1 MTRPARAGSPAEVPG
16 APRHYRIVRNPS
28 AGAKG
33 GISTNACT
41 PEELCAI
48 AERHGL
54 GQDIVE
60 PATEDEARR
69 AVDRAVADDVDVVIA
84 AGGDGTVGLVAERL
98 LDSDT
103 AVAILPLGSV
113 MNLARSLGVSR
124 DLEEAA
130 AQIPGGTIRTID
142 AGEAMTADGGK
153 VRFFEAGSVGM
164 NAAIFRE
171 AARFDDGDWASILRT
186 VWVALRYRP
195 ARMRLDLDEGT
206 VRTRALMVTVAIGP
220 YTGVGMTV
228 APAARMDDGQFD
240 VRVFRGFSKW
250 ELIRHLASIAF
261 GRRRY
266 APHVST
272 YRSAKVRIRSAHPL
286 PARADGTDLG
296 TTPVT
301 FRTLPGALRVVVPA
315 EPQPASGGSSAGTS
329 GRRRM

>member
-1 MTRPARAGSPAEVPG
+1 MTTPASEGSRPAPAAPAPAE
-16 APRHYRIVRNPS
+16 RRYRIVRNPS

-33 GISTNACT
+33 GISTNGCT
-41 PEELCAI
+41 PEELCAL

-54 GQDIVE
+54 GEDIVE
-60 PATEDEARR
+60 PATEDEARAAADK
-69 AVDRAVADDVDVVIA
+69 AVTDGVDVVVA
-84 AGGDGTVGLVAERL
+84 AGGDGTVGLVADRL
-98 LDSDT
+98 LGTDA

-113 MNLARSLGVSR
+113 MNLARSLGIPR
-124 DLEEAA
+124 DLEPAA
-130 AQIPGGTIRTID
+130 ALIGGGAIRAID
-142 AGEAMTADGGK
+142 AGEATTADGRA

-164 NAAIFRE
+164 NAAMFRE

-195 ARMRLDLDEGT
+195 ARMRLDLDEGP
-206 VRTRALMVTVAIGP
+206 VRTTALMVTVAIGP

-228 APAARMDDGQFD
+228 APGARMDDGQFD

-272 YRSAKVRIRSAHPL
+272 YRSATVRIRSRHPL

-301 FRTLPGALRVVVPA
+301 FRTLPGALKVVVPA
-315 EPQPASGGSSAGTS
+315 ES
-329 GRRRM
+329 